1 MRSDDPQDCR
11 SIPSLQ
17 TPAVT
22 VSKMTTTTTRNADL
36 EKNSSLQIDDVSS
49 SEKDLKL
56 DTPVDGADY
65 TGAVGKTDPEEIALV
80 RKLDYRIMPS
90 LFCMYFL

>member
-1 MRSDDPQDCR
+1 LPEHTITSDTSSDG
-11 SIPSLQ
+11 L
-17 TPAVT
+17 
-22 VSKMTTTTTRNADL
+22 KMTTTTTTRNADL

-65 TGAVGKTDPEEIALV
+65 TGAVGKTDPAEIALV